1 METTEVLRR
10 LDGAVALAEQGRQ
23 REAEAQ
29 LRVLVASGARQ
40 PRACMALGVL
50 CGERG
55 DLAER
60 HLWLRQ
66 ARHLVD
72 TSGEPPS
79 LRLLLNQV
87 VDALERG
94 EPEQALIHGSEA
106 LSSHPQEAEA
116 HLHQA
121 QVLHTLGRTDEAAA
135 HLRRA
140 RELLLDHPEGDPP
153 GAKSWRL
160 LAEAEQRAERLDGAI
175 EAFGRALALEPN
187 HLPTLLAMS
196 RLLISR
202 GSIDEAMP
210 WLLNALAVAPE
221 DPNVLCCNGIALRAI
236 GEVIQAA
243 ELYRQALVCEP
254 GHLEATCNLAGCLLD
269 QGLSDEAAKVF
280 REALVNHPGHM
291 DCRLGLSVCL
301 RHLGDMEESVAIQR
315 ELLEE
320 APQAQGLFNSWMFT
334 TSISTVVPPA
344 EVLTIARRFWEAKGV
359 GAGPAVGPLLA
370 LPRIPTVGHPL
381 RVGLLSADIGNHVV
395 GLFLKPLLRHH
406 DPKRCQL
413 DLLSMRRL
421 YDNAS
426 EELVALAD
434 GFHNLEGLPEAEA
447 RALLQG
453 QQYDLIVDTSG
464 YTRGSGLHLL
474 AERCAPLQAHYIG
487 YHATTGLATI
497 DGFIGDE
504 ETAASELQDQFCERL
519 WRLPRPWLAYPR
531 DSEFPEANPLMQT
544 DRPVLGSFCQVSKIS
559 QDTLLFW
566 AEALRRVPE
575 AVLVLKDKGLQD
587 PVLRQRLEDRLANLG
602 VHPGRLMLLA
612 PVPLW
617 WDHVDHYNLL
627 DVALD
632 TTPWSSATTGFEV
645 LAMGVPLVTIRGN
658 RMSARMSSSLVRGL
672 DRNEW
677 LADTPEAFA
686 AIVANLCADLPKL
699 RASKT
704 TRQQEALASPLF
716 DEVDLALQ
724 VTDLFVKVA
733 AQEST
738 RQGV

>member
-10 LDGAVALAEQGRQ
+10 LDEAVALAEQGCQ

-29 LRVLVASGARQ
+29 LRDLVASGARQ
-40 PRACMALGVL
+40 SRACMALGVL

-55 DLAER
+55 DLSER
-60 HLWLRQ
+60 HLWFRQ
-66 ARHLVD
+66 ARRLVD
-72 TSGEPPS
+72 ISGEAPS
-79 LRLLLNQV
+79 IRLLLNQL

-94 EPEQALIHGSEA
+94 DPEQALIHGSEA
-106 LSSHPQEAEA
+106 LSLYPEEVEA
-116 HLHQA
+116 HLHQT
-121 QVLHTLGRTDEAAA
+121 QVLHTLERTDEAVG
-135 HLRRA
+135 HLQQA
-140 RELLLDHPEGDPP
+140 RDLLMARPADDPP
-153 GAKSWRL
+153 GAKTWRL

-175 EAFGRALALEPN
+175 EAFGRALALDPN
-187 HLPTLLAMS
+187 HLPTLLVMS

-221 DPNVLCCNGIALRAI
+221 DPNVLCCNGIALRAM
-236 GEVIQAA
+236 GEVHQAT
-243 ELYRQALVCEP
+243 ELFRQALACEP
-254 GHLEATCNLAGCLLD
+254 GHLDATCNLAGCLLD
-269 QGLSDEAAKVF
+269 QGLSDEAAKLF
-280 REALVNHPGHM
+280 REALVNHPDHM

-320 APQAQGLFNSWMFT
+320 APQAHGLFYSLMFT
-334 TSISTVVPPA
+334 TSISTAVPPG
-344 EVLTIARRFWEAKGV
+344 EVLSIARRFWAAKGV
-359 GAGPAVGPLLA
+359 EAPPPEAPRPV
-370 LPRIPTVGHPL
+370 LPTIATVGRPL

-426 EELVALAD
+426 EELVGLAE
-434 GFHNLEGLPEAEA
+434 GYHNLEGLPEAEA
-447 RALLQG
+447 RTLLQA
-453 QQYDLIVDTSG
+453 QEYDLIVDTSG

-504 ETAASELQDQFCERL
+504 VTAAPELQDQFCERL

-531 DSEFPEANPLMQT
+531 DAEFPEASPLMQT
-544 DRPVLGSFCQVSKIS
+544 DWPVLGSFCQVSKIS
-559 QDTLLFW
+559 QTTLLFW

-587 PVLRQRLEDRLANLG
+587 PVLRQRLEDRLTSLG
-602 VHPGRLMLLA
+602 VHPGRLMFLS

-658 RMSARMSSSLVRGL
+658 SMAARMSSSLVQGL
-672 DRNEW
+672 GRSEW
-677 LADTPEAFA
+677 MAETPEAYA
-686 AIVANLCADLPKL
+686 TIVANLCSDLPKL
-699 RASKT
+699 RASKA
-704 TRQQEALASPLF
+704 TRQQEVLASPLF
-716 DEVDLALQ
+716 DETDLARQVVDL
-724 VTDLFVKVA
+724 FCKVIT
-733 AQEST
+733 QEKNN
-738 RQGV
+738 